1 MWGCF
6 SGKGLGPLVKVD
18 GKMNRLDYINILE
31 KNLLPF
37 IQSKHC
43 KQPYAFQDDN
53 APVHTAKDVKNWITQ
68 KKIKI
73 LPDWPSQSPDLNP
86 IEHLWH
92 ELERRLRKR
101 SVHLK
106 NFYKLEEALQ
116 EEWKRIP
123 SETYINLIESI
134 KNQGWPTKY

>member
-37 IQSKHC
+37 IQSKHR
-43 KQPYAFQDDN
+43 KQTYAFQDDN

-73 LPDWPSQSPDLNP
+73 LPD
-86 IEHLWH
+86 
-92 ELERRLRKR
+92 
-101 SVHLK
+101 
-106 NFYKLEEALQ
+106 
-116 EEWKRIP
+116 
-123 SETYINLIESI
+123 
-134 KNQGWPTKY
+134 